1 MTDFDLKDQQAQG
14 NSPQFRGREQTK
26 DPSRSMKEQMG
37 DAGAKAKKRVDDTFR
52 ATSDVT
58 GDKLGEAA
66 DAAMGVASN
75 AVDQVQEKAR
85 EQQHAGADFVRR
97 LAEDMRTAGRAFEAD
112 VPFAAR
118 GIDTAA
124 NYVEDA
130 AEKIRTGSLSDLVD
144 GATNFAKR
152 QPTAF
157 LGIAVLAGFAAVR
170 FLKASGE
177 ATADASESRTS
188 TVAPA
193 SFDSTG
199 TSGSFEMRGNRP

>member
-1 MTDFDLKDQQAQG
+1 MTDFDLKDQQTQG
-14 NSPQFRGREQTK
+14 NSTQFRSREQTK
-26 DPSRSMKEQMG
+26 GSSRSIKDQMG
-37 DAGAKAKKRVDDTFR
+37 DAGASAKKRVDDTFR
-52 ATSDVT
+52 ATSDVA

-75 AVDQVQEKAR
+75 AIDQVQEKAR
-85 EQQHAGADFVRR
+85 EQQHAGADFVKR

-118 GIDTAA
+118 GIDSAA
-124 NYVEDA
+124 NYIEDA
-130 AEKIRTGSLSDLVD
+130 AEKIRNGSLSDVVD

-177 ATADASESRTS
+177 ASASQGFASQDNES
-188 TVAPA
+188 
-193 SFDSTG
+193 
-199 TSGSFEMRGNRP
+199 